1 MDTIKLPQKITSDKS
16 NSTNRKLLRQQSI
29 TRGTASSRAKAVKPV
44 VTVESNNIQ
53 QRRLSVRVRNQS
65 LTHMETNRLLL
76 AASTSNGVISQR
88 RSSWST
94 LERTPS
100 SPLLETSSPLK
111 KTTPDRSIVNGSTI
125 SSSNSSSS
133 SVSTRVH
140 SSCSKKDT
148 VVTKPGLFKYEKDDN
163 DASSHAEENQQ
174 KQINHDDPLETCVIE
189 PEEEVK

>member
-1 MDTIKLPQKITSDKS
+1 METVKPPQKLATDRST
-16 NSTNRKLLRQQSI
+16 STNRKLLRQQSI

-44 VTVESNNIQ
+44 VVVENNNIQ

-65 LTHMETNRLLL
+65 LTHMETNRILL
-76 AASTSNGVISQR
+76 AASNSNSGISQR

-94 LERTPS
+94 LERMPS
-100 SPLLETSSPLK
+100 SPLLEASSPLK

-148 VVTKPGLFKYEKDDN
+148 MVTKPGLYKYDKDEG
-163 DASSHAEENQQ
+163 DALPHAEENQQ
-174 KQINHDDPLETCVIE
+174 KQVNHEDPLETCVIE

>member
-1 MDTIKLPQKITSDKS
+1 METVKPPQKISTDKS
-16 NSTNRKLLRQQSI
+16 TSTQRKLLRQQSI
-29 TRGTASSRAKAVKPV
+29 TRGTASSRAKAVKPAV
-44 VTVESNNIQ
+44 IAENNNNNNIQ

-76 AASTSNGVISQR
+76 AASTSSSVISQR

-94 LERTPS
+94 LERMPS
-100 SPLLETSSPLK
+100 STLLETPLK
-111 KTTPDRSIVNGSTI
+111 KATPDRPIVNGSTI

-148 VVTKPGLFKYEKDDN
+148 IVTKPGLFKYDKDN
-163 DASSHAEENQQ
+163 DNALPHAEDSQQ
-174 KQINHDDPLETCVIE
+174 KQVHHEDPLETCVA